1 MQQADPVWKKRILV
15 LETERLSIF
24 PLSKTEMQLYI
35 QKENTL
41 EKILGLERGNRVIT
55 PELTDALKHSIIPA
69 IENGTS
75 LIEFVTLW
83 TIISRKENIMVGD
96 LCFKG
101 DPGPKK
107 EIEIGYGT
115 YPEYRGKG
123 FMSEAIIAITDWAL
137 SRVDVKLVLA
147 ETKEENIA
155 SQQILRKAGF
165 HLYKQERGMYFWKK
179 E

>member
-1 MQQADPVWKKRILV
+1 MQQADQVWKKRILV

-35 QKENTL
+35 QQENAL
-41 EKILGLERGNRVIT
+41 EKSLGLEKGKREIT

-69 IENGTS
+69 IENES
-75 LIEFVTLW
+75 SQLEFVTLW
-83 TIISRKENIMVGD
+83 TMVSRQDNIMVGD

-115 YPEYRGKG
+115 YPAYRGKG
-123 FMSEAIIAITDWAL
+123 YMSEALIAITDWAL
-137 SRVDVKLVLA
+137 SRGDVKLVLA

-165 HLYKQERGMYFWKK
+165 QFYKQERGMFFWKK